1 MLITRASLL
10 DGAVVDLRVGPT
22 ITAVAERLTP
32 EPGEEMYDARGG
44 TVLPGLHD
52 HHVHLWSSAAAL
64 ESVPAGPPQVR
75 ARADLRDAL
84 HAAGVDADGWIRA
97 VGYHDSVA
105 GALDRDR
112 LDDISPPVPVRV
124 QHRSGALWTLNSAA
138 LALQRLDSHS
148 TS

>member
-105 GALDRDR
+105 GALDRR
-112 LDDISPPVPVRV
+112 PA
-124 QHRSGALWTLNSAA
+124 G
-138 LALQRLDSHS
+138 
-148 TS
+148 